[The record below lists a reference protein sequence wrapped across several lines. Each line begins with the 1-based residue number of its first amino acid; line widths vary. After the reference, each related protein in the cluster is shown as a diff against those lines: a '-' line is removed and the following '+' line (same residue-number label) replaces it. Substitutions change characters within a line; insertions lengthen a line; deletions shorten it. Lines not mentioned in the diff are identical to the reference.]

1 MKFDLNITG
10 GNKNAKFSVNERKME
25 EGLYFFD
32 IKMELEEPDFP
43 ELFTVCWR
51 IPMHDIYST
60 WNPTFRPEDTRVAP
74 EWWPQITESRLASGL
89 PVVSVLSAG
98 GDNRMAIALSDAKTP
113 VKIRTGACEDNAYF
127 VARIDF
133 FTIPVA
139 PLKEYSATIRVD
151 IRDIPYYDSIYEV
164 SKWWESECGYIPAS
178 VPEYAKLPMNSLW
191 YSFHQELSD
200 NEDIFNEC
208 RLSKALGMDTVI
220 VDDGWQC
227 DNDSRGYAYC
237 GDWEVIPTKIPNM
250 KEFVDRIHETGM
262 KMMLWYSVPFIGVHS
277 KNYEKFKDMLLDET
291 GDIWHGGQWRSL
303 DPRYAEVREFLV
315 NTYAKALR
323 EWGLDGFKLDFID
336 SFELRGKSLEYD
348 ARRDYQSLEDAVDVL
363 MTEVKDA
370 LTAIKSDILIE
381 FRQKYVGPAIRK
393 YGNMLRVA
401 DCPNDALVNR
411 KSIVNL
417 RYTSGDT
424 AVHSDMIM
432 WHYDEPVES
441 AALQFVNILYSVPQ
455 VSMRIARLREDH
467 KKMLAYYL
475 AFWRENRDTLMNGK
489 IIGERPESYYTV
501 VRAEKD
507 GKAVITAYGNSLVA
521 CGGYEQAVIVNG
533 TGSDELLLRGVKGR
547 AYKVVN
553 CMGEELSR
561 GIVDSD
567 IFALTVA
574 PAGMVFIQK

>member
-1 MKFDLNITG
+1 MNFDIKFEG
-10 GNKNAKFSVNERKME
+10 GNENAKIEVLQREAT

-32 IKMELEEPDFP
+32 VKMTLAETDFP
-43 ELFTVCWR
+43 KQFTVSWK

-60 WNPTFRPEDTRVAP
+60 WNPTFRVEDPRVAP
-74 EWWPQITESRLASGL
+74 SWWPQINEARLASGI
-89 PVVSVLSAG
+89 PVISVLSAG
-98 GDNRMAIALSDAKTP
+98 GANRMTVALSDAKTP
-113 VKIRTGACEDNAYF
+113 IKMRTGACEDTAF
-127 VARIDF
+127 FIAKIDF

-139 PLKEYSATIRVD
+139 PLKEYSSTIRVD
-151 IRDIPYYDSIYEV
+151 VRDIPYYDSLYDV
-164 SKWWESECGYIPAS
+164 TKWWESECGYIPAD

-208 RLSKALGMDTVI
+208 RLSKALGMDSVI

-237 GDWEVIPTKIPNM
+237 GDWEVIPTKIPDM
-250 KEFVDRIHETGM
+250 KKFVDSIHETGM
-262 KMMLWYSVPFIGVHS
+262 KMILWYSVPFIGVYS
-277 KNYEKFKDMLLDET
+277 KNYERFKDMVLDAT
-291 GDIWHGGQWRSL
+291 GDVGGGLWRSL
-303 DPRYAEVREFLV
+303 DPRYPEVREYLV
-315 NTYAKALR
+315 NTYATALR

-363 MTEVKDA
+363 MTEVKNT

-381 FRQKYVGPAIRK
+381 FRQKYIGPAIRK

-401 DCPNDALVNR
+401 DCPNDAIANR
-411 KSIVNL
+411 FNIVKL
-417 RYTSGDT
+417 RYTSGNT

-467 KKMLAYYL
+467 KRMLAYYL
-475 AFWRENRDTLMNGK
+475 GFWKEYRDTLMNGK
-489 IIGERPESYYTV
+489 IIGEHPESYYTT

-507 GKAVITAYGNSLVA
+507 GKAIVTAYSDSLVN
-521 CGGYEQAVIVNG
+521 CTDYEQVIAVNG
-533 TGSDELLLRGVKGR
+533 TGRGELLLRGAKGR
-547 AYKVVN
+547 SYRTVN
-553 CMGEELSR
+553 CMGEETAR
-561 GIVDSD
+561 GEIDSE
-567 IFALTVA
+567 IFALDVA
-574 PAGMVFIQK
+574 PAGMVFVEK